1 MDKLS
6 IKELYEILTTLTSV
20 ENHAY
25 DYHGFFAF
33 PRQLIAFRIA
43 YSILLLVLDQV
54 HFLSED
60 IFRENIDQTDDFL
73 ELSIEQ
79 TQEFAYS
86 YKSLLEGTSCTSEV
100 LYAGDLID
108 SSEDELSKQYQY
120 SSYAARKIRE
130 FISEIEHDFNHEEDE
145 GYERPYIACI
155 KCVYMKDY
163 NSIHAT
169 SPEGDQLLSL
179 CRSCITHAAMT
190 DEHIV
195 DGNDWY
201 ILHVYTYGEEQDSTE
216 YMTSPSFFLAVQI
229 MELFLKGVLI

>member
-6 IKELYEILTTLTSV
+6 INELYEILTTLTSV

-86 YKSLLEGTSCTSEV
+86 YKSLLEGTACVSEV
-100 LYAGDLID
+100 LYAGDLLD
-108 SSEDELSKQYQY
+108 SNEKDLCEQYQY
-120 SSYAARKIRE
+120 SSYASQKIKE
-130 FISEIEHDFNHEEDE
+130 FVLEIESDFKHEEDE
-145 GYERPYIACI
+145 GYERPYIACV
-155 KCVYMKDY
+155 KCVYMKDF
-163 NSIHAT
+163 NTIRAT
-169 SPEGDQLLSL
+169 SPEGERLLSL
-179 CRSCITHAAMT
+179 CRTCITRAAMT
-190 DEHIV
+190 NEHII

-229 MELFLKGVLI
+229 MDMFLKEVLA